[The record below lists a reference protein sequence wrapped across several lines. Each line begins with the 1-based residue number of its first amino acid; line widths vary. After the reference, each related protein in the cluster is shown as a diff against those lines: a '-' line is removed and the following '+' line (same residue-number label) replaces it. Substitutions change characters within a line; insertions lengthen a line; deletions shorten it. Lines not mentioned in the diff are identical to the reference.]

1 MCPKVVDVHARFCA
15 TDQGLQLALS
25 KTTFQ
30 DGRYTTQNN
39 PPHADVMGGENP
51 QDKSS
56 IAMIISQSL
65 KQPNLSKHAQPVLLN
80 DLVETSEKG
89 RRLHL
94 NLLDQ
99 LVVRDIPNVLA
110 HKVIGDLDVG
120 AIFSD
125 RHLLQSIRSW
135 HRDLD
140 M

>member
-1 MCPKVVDVHARFCA
+1 
-15 TDQGLQLALS
+15 
-25 KTTFQ
+25 
-30 DGRYTTQNN
+30 
-39 PPHADVMGGENP
+39 
-51 QDKSS
+51 
-56 IAMIISQSL
+56 MIISQSL